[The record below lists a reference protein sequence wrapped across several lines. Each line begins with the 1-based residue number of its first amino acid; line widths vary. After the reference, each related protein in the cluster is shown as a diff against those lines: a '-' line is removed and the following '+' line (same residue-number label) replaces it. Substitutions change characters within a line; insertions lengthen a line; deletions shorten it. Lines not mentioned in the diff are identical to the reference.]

1 MPDPAPIQNTF
12 TSDQRR
18 FFSSKRFVILMGS
31 IIALDPLSI
40 DMYLPA
46 FPKMSADLQTS
57 YAMLELSVTS
67 FFIGMVIGQLFFGP
81 VADHLGRRKTLLSG
95 MTFYFFATLGC
106 ALSPNIYFF
115 ILFRI
120 LQAFGGCAGMVIT
133 RAVARDI
140 FDSKKFASF
149 FSTLILV
156 MGLAPILAPTLGS
169 LISSH
174 LGWRSIFYLLAGINL
189 TCFVASY
196 FFLPETQQKLGP
208 STLGITKAFRSYVKL
223 LKNIRFTGYAI
234 PDSVI
239 RGGYFAYVAGSPFV
253 FIEIFKIS
261 SQHYAWLFALNS
273 IGFVLASQFNRF
285 FLRTYYPDQI
295 LRIARW
301 VASISA
307 VVLVFAPMMYFSFWT
322 VWIPIFFFISSLGF
336 VGPNSGALA
345 LSEQGHQAG
354 LASAL
359 YGTLQWLFPM
369 ISTYAVA
376 HLHNETIYPMTGVI
390 ASCAAIGVIGF
401 YLMIGRRVIK
411 KSPKIP
417 VVETMVELNQSSDHV
432 CDNA

>member
-1 MPDPAPIQNTF
+1 MPDGVAIKNIFTAQQNK
-12 TSDQRR
+12 

-46 FPKMSADLQTS
+46 FPRMSSDLHTT

-81 VADHLGRRKTLLSG
+81 VADHWGRRKTLLAG
-95 MTFYFFATLGC
+95 MVFYFFATLGC
-106 ALSPNIYFF
+106 ALSPNIYLF

-140 FDSKKFASF
+140 FGPKKFAAF

-169 LISSH
+169 FISAQ
-174 LGWRSIFYLLAGINL
+174 LGWRSIFYLLAGMNL
-189 TCFVASY
+189 ACLTASY
-196 FFLPETQQKLGP
+196 FFLPETQQKREAT
-208 STLGITKAFRSYVKL
+208 TLGFSKAFRSYKKL
-223 LKNIRFTGYAI
+223 LQNIRFTGYAI

-261 SQHYAWLFALNS
+261 SPHYAWLFALNS
-273 IGFVLASQFNRF
+273 IGFVIASQLNRF
-285 FLRTYYPDQI
+285 FLRNYYPDQI
-295 LRIARW
+295 LRVARW
-301 VASISA
+301 MASISA
-307 VVLVFAPMMYFSFWT
+307 IVLVFAPMIHFSFWT

-376 HLHNETIYPMTGVI
+376 HLHNDTIYPMTGVI

-401 YLMIGRRVIK
+401 YLMIGRQTSK

-417 VVETMVELNQSSDHV
+417 VVETTIS
-432 CDNA
+432 

>member
-1 MPDPAPIQNTF
+1 MPDPAHIKNTF
-12 TSDQRR
+12 TAQQKK

-46 FPKMSADLQTS
+46 FPTMTVSLNTS
-57 YAMLELSVTS
+57 YSMLELSVTS

-81 VADHLGRRKTLLSG
+81 VADHLGRRKTLLIG
-95 MTFYFFATLGC
+95 MVVYFFATLGC
-106 ALSPNIYFF
+106 ALSSNIYIF
-115 ILFRI
+115 IFFRI
-120 LQAFGGCAGMVIT
+120 LQAFGGCAGMVVT
-133 RAVARDI
+133 RAIARDI
-140 FDSKKFASF
+140 FDSKKFAGF
-149 FSTLILV
+149 FSTLMLV

-169 LISSH
+169 MISAH
-174 LGWRSIFYLLAGINL
+174 LGWRSIFYVLAAINL
-189 TCFVASY
+189 ICWITSY
-196 FFLPETQQKLGP
+196 FFVPETQTKQST
-208 STLGITKAFRSYVKL
+208 STLHIAKAFRSYTKL
-223 LKNIRFTGYAI
+223 LQNVRFTGYAI

-253 FIEIFKIS
+253 FIEIFKIP

-285 FLRTYYPDQI
+285 FLRKYYPDQI
-295 LRIARW
+295 LRVARW
-301 VASISA
+301 VASLSA
-307 VVLVFAPMMYFSFWT
+307 VVLVLAPMIHFSFWT

-359 YGTLQWLFPM
+359 YGTLQWTFPM

-390 ASCAAIGVIGF
+390 ASCAVIGVIGF
-401 YLMIGRRVIK
+401 YLMIGRQTSK

-417 VVETMVELNQSSDHV
+417 MVETTIS
-432 CDNA
+432 